1 MNTLKGRTMVI
12 TGGAGNNGLAIIRA
26 ALEAGMNVAFL
37 SGFHSKAQAAIAKLD
52 PKYRSQVIGFAQNPQ
67 AQLKANMEA
76 APDIYKED
84 SRMKDVIDWIAQ
96 RFGGIDVCVN
106 AKGGHV
112 RYSFEETNKEI
123 WRHSM
128 EVVESAFVNAK
139 LCLPYLEKSRA
150 GRIINITTCDGRN
163 GGYFLDPSFA
173 AARGGLEAL
182 TYEMARELGPKG
194 ITTNCI
200 LIGHIEGDVPA
211 EDTLDDAVRQDMLS
225 KTPVGRLGVPS
236 DVVSAFCFLASEEA
250 SFVNGARIDVNGG
263 MIVG

>member
-12 TGGAGNNGLAIIRA
+12 TGGAGNNGLAMINA

-37 SGFHSKAQAAIAKLD
+37 SGLHSKAQNAIAKLD
-52 PKYRSQVIGFAQNPQ
+52 PKYKDQVIGFAQNPQ
-67 AQLKANMEA
+67 ARLQENMEA
-76 APDIYKED
+76 APDIYNEN
-84 SRMKDVIDWIAQ
+84 SRMKDVIDMVAK

-106 AKGGHV
+106 AKGGHI
-112 RYSFEETNKEI
+112 RYSFDETDKNI

-139 LCLPYLEKSRA
+139 LCLSYLEKSKA
-150 GRIINITTCDGRN
+150 PRIINITTFDARN
-163 GGYFLDPSFA
+163 GGWILDPSFA

-182 TYEMARELGPKG
+182 TYEMAKELGPRG

-200 LIGHIEGDVPA
+200 LIGHIEGDTPEDRLTDEKRA
-211 EDTLDDAVRQDMLS
+211 ELLA
-225 KTPVGRLGVPS
+225 KTPIGRLGVPQ
-236 DVVSAFCFLASEEA
+236 DVASAFCFLASEE
-250 SFVNGARIDVNGG
+250 SGFVNGARIDVNGG